1 MHQFSLSV
9 GPVAATVLTAF
20 LILLTFYCYKARTSG
35 LSCVLDDPDSQA
47 IAPAIASNYPE
58 EMEDLTPEEHN
69 SRCGHYISF
78 PVSRHLVK
86 ATLSFQV
93 NGWGWF

>member
-69 SRCGHYISF
+69 SRCGRCI
-78 PVSRHLVK
+78 
-86 ATLSFQV
+86 FQFRFLDI
-93 NGWGWF
+93 WLKPP